1 MKRPP
6 LFAQFDGEDI
16 NGKRYGLGDEID
28 ASVPGAILDILS
40 DQGRISANKPT
51 VITAPLVGSDKA
63 VEDMSRAE
71 LEGSALSIMSTRIL
85 DMSSDDLRDAI
96 DRHRTEVERK
106 AEEDAGEAGTK
117 DPADDAMTTDE
128 KPLGQMKTDELN
140 AVAAREEITFGDDVK
155 TNPDRVKAIQAARD
169 AKAKAADT
177 PAA

>member
-16 NGKRYGLGDEID
+16 AGTRYGLGDEID

-63 VEDMSRAE
+63 VEDMSRSE

-85 DMSSDDLRDAI
+85 SMPSDDLREAIERSRAQDA
-96 DRHRTEVERK
+96 DGAK
-106 AEEDAGEAGTK
+106 EDAPTEGEGTNDP
-117 DPADDAMTTDE
+117 DPA
-128 KPLGQMKTDELN
+128 KPLAQQTTAELK
-140 AVAAREEITFGDDVK
+140 ATAAAEEITFGDEVK
-155 TNPDRVKAIQAARD
+155 TNPDRVKAIEAARA
-169 AKAKAADT
+169 AKANGA